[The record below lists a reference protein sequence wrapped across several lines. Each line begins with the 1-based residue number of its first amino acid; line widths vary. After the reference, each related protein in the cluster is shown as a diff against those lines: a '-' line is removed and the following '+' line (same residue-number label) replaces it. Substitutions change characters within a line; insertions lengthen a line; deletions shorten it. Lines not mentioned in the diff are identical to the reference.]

1 MSKWNTSIKELLLN
15 YKGALHSLIPWLE
28 KSNIPF
34 KEGDAYD
41 EWDTITST
49 LFETIVINSINYSN
63 ELMDKKPFPKY
74 DFHYQDYDNLNFILC
89 ENPIGK
95 NEFLAFVSFSV
106 EDNFEMINI
115 CNVAKDS
122 LIVISRSKLKL
133 SDANF
138 YLNQKIPI
146 ENITIEL

>member
-1 MSKWNTSIKELLLN
+1 MSEWNTSIKELLLN
-15 YKGALHSLIPWLE
+15 YKGALQSLLPWLE
-28 KSNIPF
+28 KSNIPY
-34 KEGDAYD
+34 KEGEAYD
-41 EWDTITST
+41 DWDSICNN
-49 LFETIVINSINYSN
+49 LYENFVINSILYSENYDNANS
-63 ELMDKKPFPKY
+63 FAKY
-74 DFHYQDYDNLNFILC
+74 NYGYKDYNNLNFILC

-106 EDNFEMINI
+106 EDNFEMINT

-122 LIVISRSKLKL
+122 LIVLSRSKLKL

-146 ENITIEL
+146 ENITLEL